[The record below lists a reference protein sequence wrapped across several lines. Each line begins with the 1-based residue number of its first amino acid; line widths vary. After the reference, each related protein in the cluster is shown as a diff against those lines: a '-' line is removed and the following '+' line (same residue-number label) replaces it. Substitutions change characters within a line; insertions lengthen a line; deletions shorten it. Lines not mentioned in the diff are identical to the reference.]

1 MLQSNL
7 KQSKNQFDPK
17 TGEMVNNVN
26 PKDSVLIKKEPFIQ
40 LNPETAETLSKITS
54 GLKRIFCQH
63 HGFLITQI
71 LRLRERLN

>member
-26 PKDSVLIKKEPFIQ
+26 TKDSVLIKKEPFIQ
-40 LNPETAETLSKITS
+40 LNPETAEALSKITS
-54 GLKRIFCQH
+54 GLKRIFLPTSWVFRQ
-63 HGFLITQI
+63 
-71 LRLRERLN
+71 LRFYE

>member
-40 LNPETAETLSKITS
+40 LNPKTAETLSKITS
-54 GLKRIFCQH
+54 GLKESFCQH
-63 HGFLITQI
+63 HGF
-71 LRLRERLN
+71 